1 LLWQQAL
8 TPAIT
13 FSASTRFM
21 KIGIDSYCY
30 HRYFGEV
37 YPFQRASP
45 ERWTADDFIKRA
57 AELHVDG
64 VSLETCFL
72 PGSAPGFW
80 QRLKEKLEE
89 NRLVPVLAW
98 GHPDGLEGGTN
109 TGALAD
115 LVRSIFIASELGCK
129 VMRIVGSSLR
139 FRDQPHEPQ
148 LQQLAGM
155 LREATKVAADQG
167 VILAMEN
174 HIDFTAREILQLIE
188 GVASA
193 NFGVNFDT
201 GNALRLFEDPVE
213 EAKLLAPYIHAT
225 HIKDLSPRRG
235 GSPREWNFWESVPAG
250 HGVVDIQGVMRVL
263 QNQGYSGVLCVEVDC
278 LRDSWEE
285 DDAVVISLDYLRT
298 ASRNLRIDGAA
309 TAAFPA

>member
-1 LLWQQAL
+1 
-8 TPAIT
+8 
-13 FSASTRFM
+13 M

-37 YPFQRASP
+37 YPFQRPSQ
-45 ERWTADDFIKRA
+45 EQWTADHFVNRA
-57 AELHVDG
+57 VELQVDG

-80 QRLKEKLEE
+80 QRLREKLEANHLE
-89 NRLVPVLAW
+89 AVLAW

-115 LVRSIFIASELGCK
+115 LVRSIFIARELGCR

-139 FRDQPHEPQ
+139 FRDEPHGPQ
-148 LQQLAGM
+148 LRQLADM
-155 LREATKVAADQG
+155 LREATKIAADQG

-174 HIDFTAREILQLIE
+174 HIDFTARELLHLIE
-188 GVASA
+188 EVGST

-213 EAKLLAPYIHAT
+213 EARLLAPYIHAT

-235 GSPREWNFWESVPAG
+235 GSPRDWNFWESVPAG
-250 HGVVDIQGVMRVL
+250 QGIVDIPGVMRVL
-263 QNQGYSGVLCVEVDC
+263 QDQGFPGVLCVEVDC
-278 LRDSWEE
+278 LRASWEE
-285 DDAVVISLDYLRT
+285 DDAVAMSVDYLRT
-298 ASRNLRIDGAA
+298 ARMNLQMDSSASAA
-309 TAAFPA
+309 SSG

>member
-1 LLWQQAL
+1 
-8 TPAIT
+8 
-13 FSASTRFM
+13 M

-37 YPFQRASP
+37 YPFQRPSQK
-45 ERWTADDFIKRA
+45 RWTSDDFVNRA
-57 AELHVDG
+57 AELQVEG

-80 QRLKEKLEE
+80 QRLREKLDANGLEA
-89 NRLVPVLAW
+89 VLAW

-115 LVRSIFIASELGCK
+115 MVRSIFVARELGCR

-139 FRDQPHEPQ
+139 FRDEPHEPQ
-148 LQQLAGM
+148 LRQLADM
-155 LREATKVAADQG
+155 LREATKIAADQG

-174 HIDFTAREILQLIE
+174 HIDFTARELLQLIVE
-188 GVASA
+188 VGST

-235 GSPREWNFWESVPAG
+235 GSPRDWNFWESVPAG
-250 HGVVDIQGVMRVL
+250 QGVVDIPGVMRVL
-263 QNQGYSGVLCVEVDC
+263 QDQGYPGVLCVEVDC
-278 LRDSWEE
+278 LRESWEE
-285 DDAVVISLDYLRT
+285 DDAVVTSVDYLRT
-298 ASRNLRIDGAA
+298 ARMNLQTEGSASAA
-309 TAAFPA
+309 SPG

>member
-1 LLWQQAL
+1 
-8 TPAIT
+8 
-13 FSASTRFM
+13 M

-37 YPFQRASP
+37 YPFQIPTR
-45 ERWTADDFIKRA
+45 ERWTADDFVKRA
-57 AELHVDG
+57 AELAVDG

-80 QRLKEKLEE
+80 QRLKEKLEA
-89 NRLVPVLAW
+89 NRLEAVLAW

-115 LVRSIFIASELGCK
+115 LVRSIFLASELGCR

-148 LQQLAGM
+148 LARLASM

-167 VILAMEN
+167 VILAIEN
-174 HIDFTAREILQLIE
+174 HIDFTAHELLRLIE
-188 GVASA
+188 GVGSAS
-193 NFGVNFDT
+193 FGVNFDT

-250 HGVVDIQGVMRVL
+250 HGVVDIQGVMKVL
-263 QNQGYSGVLCVEVDC
+263 QDHGYPGVFCVEVDC
-278 LRDSWEE
+278 LRQSWEE
-285 DDAVVISLDYLRT
+285 DQAVVISLDYLRT
-298 ASRNLRIDGAA
+298 LRDNIRYVSESESLAA
-309 TAAFPA
+309 PEGRTPCVNE

>member
-1 LLWQQAL
+1 
-8 TPAIT
+8 
-13 FSASTRFM
+13 M
-21 KIGIDSYCY
+21 KVGIDSYCY
-30 HRYFGEV
+30 HRLFGEV
-37 YPFQRASP
+37 YPFQTPTR
-45 ERWTADDFIKRA
+45 ERWTADDFVKRA

-72 PGSAPGFW
+72 PGSASGFW
-80 QRLKEKLEE
+80 ERLKERLEA
-89 NRLVPVLAW
+89 NRLEAVLAW

-115 LVRSIFIASELGCK
+115 LVRSIFVASDLGCK

-148 LQQLAGM
+148 LQRLAGM

-188 GVASA
+188 AVGSP
-193 NFGVNFDT
+193 NLGVNFDT

-213 EAKLLAPYIHAT
+213 EARLLGPYIHAT
-225 HIKDLSPRRG
+225 HIKDLIPRKG

-250 HGVVDIQGVMRVL
+250 HGVVDVEGVMKVL
-263 QNQGYSGVLCVEVDC
+263 RDEGYPGILCVEVDC
-278 LRDSWEE
+278 LRQSWEE
-285 DDAVVISLDYLRT
+285 DQAVEMSLDYLRSVNKKLQMDT
-298 ASRNLRIDGAA
+298 AS
-309 TAAFPA
+309 AAFPA

>member
-1 LLWQQAL
+1 M
-8 TPAIT
+8 
-13 FSASTRFM
+13 R
-21 KIGIDSYCY
+21 IGIDSYCY

-37 YPFQRASP
+37 YSFQKPCRV
-45 ERWTADDFIKRA
+45 RWTADDFIQRA
-57 AELHVDG
+57 VELRVDG

-80 QRLKEKLEE
+80 QRLKEKLEANGLE
-89 NRLVPVLAW
+89 VVLAW

-115 LVRSIFIASELGCK
+115 LVRSIFVASELGCK
-129 VMRIVGSSLR
+129 VIRIVGSSLR

-148 LQQLAGM
+148 LRQLAGM

-167 VILAMEN
+167 VVLAMEN

-188 GVASA
+188 EVSSA

-250 HGVVDIQGVMRVL
+250 HGVVDIPGVMRVL
-263 QNQGYSGVLCVEVDC
+263 QAQGYPGVLCVEVDC

-298 ASRNLRIDGAA
+298 ASMNLPMEPSAS
-309 TAAFPA
+309 AAFPG

>member
-1 LLWQQAL
+1 
-8 TPAIT
+8 
-13 FSASTRFM
+13 M

-37 YPFQRASP
+37 YSFQKPCRV
-45 ERWTADDFIKRA
+45 RWTADDFIQRA
-57 AELHVDG
+57 VELRVDG

-80 QRLKEKLEE
+80 QRLKEKLEA
-89 NRLVPVLAW
+89 NRLDVVLAW

-115 LVRSIFIASELGCK
+115 LVRSIFVASELGCK

-148 LQQLAGM
+148 LRQLAGM

-188 GVASA
+188 EVSSA

-250 HGVVDIQGVMRVL
+250 HGVVDIPGVMRAL
-263 QNQGYSGVLCVEVDC
+263 RAQGYPGVLCVEVDC

-298 ASRNLRIDGAA
+298 ASMNLSMEPSAS
-309 TAAFPA
+309 AAFPG

>member
-1 LLWQQAL
+1 
-8 TPAIT
+8 
-13 FSASTRFM
+13 M

-37 YPFQRASP
+37 YSFQKPCRV
-45 ERWTADDFIKRA
+45 RWTADDFIQRA
-57 AELHVDG
+57 VELRVDG

-80 QRLKEKLEE
+80 QRLKEKLEA
-89 NRLVPVLAW
+89 NRLEVVLAW

-115 LVRSIFIASELGCK
+115 LVRSIFVASELGCK

-148 LQQLAGM
+148 LRQLAGM

-188 GVASA
+188 EVSSA

-250 HGVVDIQGVMRVL
+250 HGVVDIPGVMRAL
-263 QNQGYSGVLCVEVDC
+263 QAQGYPGVLCVEVDC
-278 LRDSWEE
+278 LRESFEE
-285 DDAVVISLDYLRT
+285 DDAVVVSLDYLRT
-298 ASRNLRIDGAA
+298 AIMKLPIEHSAS
-309 TAAFPA
+309 AAFSG

>member
-1 LLWQQAL
+1 
-8 TPAIT
+8 
-13 FSASTRFM
+13 M
-21 KIGIDSYCY
+21 KVGIDSYCY

-37 YPFQRASP
+37 YPFQKTVQQ
-45 ERWTADDFIKRA
+45 RWTADDFVERA
-57 AELHVDG
+57 VNLGVDG

-80 QRLKEKLEE
+80 RRLKEKLEA
-89 NRLVPVLAW
+89 NRLEAVLAW

-115 LVRSIFIASELGCK
+115 LVRSIFLARELGCR

-148 LQQLAGM
+148 LRNLGSM
-155 LREATKVAADQG
+155 LHEATKIAADQG
-167 VILAMEN
+167 VVLAMEN
-174 HIDFTAREILQLIE
+174 HIDFTAREMLQLIDDV
-188 GVASA
+188 GSP

-213 EAKLLAPYIHAT
+213 EARLLAPYIHAT

-250 HGVVDIQGVMRVL
+250 HGVVDIQGILKVL
-263 QNQGYSGVLCVEVDC
+263 QDHGYPGVLCVEVDC
-278 LRDSWEE
+278 LRPVWEE
-285 DDAVVISLDYLRT
+285 DEAVVMSLDYLKSAIERLPVDSP
-298 ASRNLRIDGAA
+298 AS
-309 TAAFPA
+309 AFSP

>member
-1 LLWQQAL
+1 
-8 TPAIT
+8 
-13 FSASTRFM
+13 M

-37 YPFQRASP
+37 YPFQRP
-45 ERWTADDFIKRA
+45 TRERWTADDFVKRA
-57 AELHVDG
+57 GELRVDG

-80 QRLKEKLEE
+80 QRLKEKLEA
-89 NRLVPVLAW
+89 NRLEAVLAW

-115 LVRSIFIASELGCK
+115 LVRSIFLASALGSR

-148 LQQLAGM
+148 LRRLAGM
-155 LREATKVAADQG
+155 LREATKLAADQG

-174 HIDFTAREILQLIE
+174 HIDFTAREILHLIE
-188 GVASA
+188 DVGSAS
-193 NFGVNFDT
+193 FGVNFDT

-225 HIKDLSPRRG
+225 HIKDVSPRRG

-250 HGVVDIQGVMRVL
+250 QGVVDIQGVMKVL
-263 QNQGYSGVLCVEVDC
+263 QDRGYPGVLCVEVDC
-278 LRDSWEE
+278 LRPSWEE
-285 DDAVVISLDYLRT
+285 DEAVVISLDYLRILADNILRVSESESL
-298 ASRNLRIDGAA
+298 ASPEGRTPCVNE
-309 TAAFPA
+309 

>member
-1 LLWQQAL
+1 
-8 TPAIT
+8 
-13 FSASTRFM
+13 M

-37 YPFQRASP
+37 YPFQSP
-45 ERWTADDFIKRA
+45 TRERWTADDFVRRA
-57 AELHVDG
+57 AELRVDG

-80 QRLKEKLEE
+80 QRLKDKLEA
-89 NRLVPVLAW
+89 NRLEAVLAW

-115 LVRSIFIASELGCK
+115 LVRSIFVASELGCK

-148 LQQLAGM
+148 LRQLAGM
-155 LREATKVAADQG
+155 LRQATKVAADQG

-174 HIDFTAREILQLIE
+174 HIDFTAREILHLIE
-188 GVASA
+188 DVGSTS
-193 NFGVNFDT
+193 FGVNFDT

-225 HIKDLSPRRG
+225 HIKDVSPRIG

-250 HGVVDIQGVMRVL
+250 QGVVDIQGVMKVL
-263 QNQGYSGVLCVEVDC
+263 QDCGYQGVHCVEVDC
-278 LRDSWEE
+278 LRQSWEE
-285 DDAVVISLDYLRT
+285 DQAVVISLDYLR
-298 ASRNLRIDGAA
+298 SLRNSILCVSESESLAVPEGR
-309 TAAFPA
+309 TSCVNE